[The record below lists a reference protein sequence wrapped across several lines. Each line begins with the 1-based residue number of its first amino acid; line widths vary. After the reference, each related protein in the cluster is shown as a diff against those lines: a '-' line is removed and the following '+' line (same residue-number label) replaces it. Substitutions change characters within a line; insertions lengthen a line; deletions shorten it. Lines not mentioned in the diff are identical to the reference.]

1 MYKIGFIFILT
12 FYMREFF
19 GVSFVFIFENSCG
32 FDIKMVYFELIRIKY
47 DSFADVSQ
55 VYPNLL

>member
-32 FDIKMVYFELIRIKY
+32 FDIYFELKRIKY